1 MNRTS
6 KGDNVMEKSR
16 TEDSLP
22 TVGPKRHRQL
32 AVAIAITASF
42 TAGVGSGLVLDHDA
56 AVQPTSTTTAAAP
69 SPDLDASQRQRSRD
83 RVVETLRNS
92 RTRTGNT
99 LTAACRDPRA
109 AMTDDR
115 DWGQQQNAPAAEL
128 AFYDV
133 ELFNT
138 ALHKYD
144 TAADQFPAMS
154 YRQIGLYTKA
164 GARLAYFT
172 DGQGHVQ
179 RDPVL
184 DPPYAVFE
192 LDWCRSLTD
201 FNAG

>member
-1 MNRTS
+1 MGIS
-6 KGDNVMEKSR
+6 QGDDRLRKRGS
-16 TEDSLP
+16 
-22 TVGPKRHRQL
+22 KRHRQL
-32 AVAIAITASF
+32 AVAIAFAASF
-42 TAGVGSGLVLDHDA
+42 TAGVGSGLVLDRHA
-56 AVQPTSTTTAAAP
+56 AVQPASTTTAAAAAP
-69 SPDLDASQRQRSRD
+69 SSDLDASERQRSRD

-99 LTAACRDPRA
+99 LTAACRDPRTA
-109 AMTDDR
+109 LPDDR
-115 DWGQQQNAPAAEL
+115 GWGQQQDAPAAEL

-184 DPPYAVFE
+184 DPPYAVFG